1 MPNKSTGSLDRRDFM
16 LSSLAAAGASAA
28 LVATPAAAGAQDAA
42 ATAAGTASPRISHG
56 TVYTGDVI
64 GGKKVISALDASD
77 LDPGRHLFCFQ
88 GVEMPA
94 GQHWYVSVIVVK
106 GARPGKRVLLTSGVH
121 GDEMSSVHTV
131 QTVMNA
137 LDPAKMSGT
146 VVAVTDVSRPALE
159 GMSRRWPNSGRG
171 AGLIDLN
178 REWPGNENGASATS
192 RQAGMLFNRLFK
204 PNADIAIDFH
214 TGTTGL
220 DITAMNIGEM
230 NRPEVKAMMELYPI
244 DHVWDDPTY
253 PGVLAR
259 ELVVR
264 GIPAFTPEVGSA
276 RIIDREKVALFVE
289 GTMNVLKL
297 HGVIQGA
304 MGRTGQDSGLVIGNS
319 AAPVLATRGGFVEPL
334 VKLNDMVE
342 AGQKLAIQRNAFGE
356 VVAEYIAGAS
366 GEVAVLRGDATSEPG
381 NILAIV
387 LFHQAVP
394 ETEES
399 LPRDERYPE

>member
-1 MPNKSTGSLDRRDFM
+1 MSDDPKQGLNRRGFM
-16 LSSLAAAGASAA
+16 MATIASVGASAVLA
-28 LVATPAAAGAQDAA
+28 ANAGVANAQGTTAPATGSAQVAAQA
-42 ATAAGTASPRISHG
+42 

-64 GGKKVISALDASD
+64 QGKKVISALGIDD
-77 LDPGRHLFCFQ
+77 LKPGKHLFYFQ
-88 GVEMPA
+88 GVQMPA

-106 GARPGKRVLLTSGVH
+106 GARSGKRILLTSGVH

-131 QTVMNA
+131 QTVMDQ
-137 LDPAKMSGT
+137 LHSEDMSGT
-146 VVAVTDVSRPALE
+146 VVAVTDVSRLALE

-171 AGLIDLN
+171 AGLIDMN

-192 RQAGMLFNRLFK
+192 RQAGLLFNRVFK

-259 ELVVR
+259 ELIAA
-264 GIPAFTPEVGSA
+264 GIPAFTPEIGRA
-276 RIIDREKVALFVE
+276 RVFDREMIALFVE

-304 MGRTGQDSGLVIGNS
+304 MGRTGKDSGLFIGNS
-319 AAPVLATRGGFVEPL
+319 AFPVLATQGGFVEAL

-342 AGQKLAIQRNAFGE
+342 PGRKLAIQRNAFGE
-356 VVAEYIAGAS
+356 VVAEYTSGVA
-366 GEVAVLRGDATSEPG
+366 GEVAVLRSDATSEPG
-381 NILAIV
+381 NILAMV

-394 ETEES
+394 QTEES
-399 LPRDERYPE
+399 QPEEERYPE